1 MNCRNCKKRKW
12 TYTKTNFGEYNIAV
26 CEENHIEYFEKDVEC
41 PHYDE
46 KEVVDSS
53 WGDFRNGEEHNHQIQ
68 CGKCGAWQPIW
79 NGNGFIENMTYKCC
93 ECGKMNEVNIY

>member
-1 MNCRNCKKRKW
+1 MNCCNCKKRKW
-12 TYTKTNFGEYNIAV
+12 ACKKTNFGEYNITI

-53 WGDFRNGEEHNHQIQ
+53 WGDFRNGEEHNRQIQ
-68 CGKCGAWQPIW
+68 CGKCGAWQPSGLETDSLRI
-79 NGNGFIENMTYKCC
+79 
-93 ECGKMNEVNIY
+93 

>member
-12 TYTKTNFGEYNIAV
+12 TCKKTNFGEYNITV
-26 CEENHIEYFEKDVEC
+26 CEENRIEYFEKDVEC

-79 NGNGFIENMTYKCC
+79 METDSLRI
-93 ECGKMNEVNIY
+93 